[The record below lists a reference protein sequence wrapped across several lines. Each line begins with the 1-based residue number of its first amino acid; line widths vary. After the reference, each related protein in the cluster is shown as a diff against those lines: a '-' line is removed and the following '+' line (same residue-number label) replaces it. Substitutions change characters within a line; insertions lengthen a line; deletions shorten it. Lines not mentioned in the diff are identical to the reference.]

1 MVIAAATATAMQVRE
16 NLVGA
21 MDCLLALSNGTGSGR
36 LTLEC
41 GVRAE
46 GRGQSPKLT
55 NRERRLAGV
64 GGGGVGEAYGRGRG
78 ENERW
83 AGSPAHRK
91 QSLQPSREDGGSTD
105 VLGCREGSGCNFGG
119 LRCKTRK
126 TTQKVAGWFKPGS
139 RLLIDAV
146 GCRPNGVCNWREA
159 RAVMEL

>member
-55 NRERRLAGV
+55 NRERGLAGV
-64 GGGGVGEAYGRGRG
+64 GGRRGRG
-78 ENERW
+78 LQERKR
-83 AGSPAHRK
+83 RK
-91 QSLQPSREDGGSTD
+91 LEI
-105 VLGCREGSGCNFGG
+105 
-119 LRCKTRK
+119 
-126 TTQKVAGWFKPGS
+126 GWEPGS
-139 RLLIDAV
+139 QKTEFAAKS
-146 GCRPNGVCNWREA
+146 GGWRQY
-159 RAVMEL
+159 

>member
-55 NRERRLAGV
+55 NRERGLAGV
-64 GGGGVGEAYGRGRG
+64 GGGRGRG
-78 ENERW
+78 LRERKR
-83 AGSPAHRK
+83 RK
-91 QSLQPSREDGGSTD
+91 LEI
-105 VLGCREGSGCNFGG
+105 
-119 LRCKTRK
+119 
-126 TTQKVAGWFKPGS
+126 GWEPGS
-139 RLLIDAV
+139 QKTEFAAKS
-146 GCRPNGVCNWREA
+146 GGWRQY
-159 RAVMEL
+159 